1 MCWVSRSPQLWFDP
15 TNSTMWKIVPNSRI
29 TICAWIAKM
38 QEFILQSIVCSVSK
52 LQRMA
57 FATKQHTWALS
68 LVISIPMVFDA
79 KYLPC
84 SHSATVVHRPPLSL
98 DYMCVPKSL
107 IQHLSKDSLA
117 VSKVLDELPDLRGLW
132 SCSMWPLLD
141 ISVIMGC

>member
-1 MCWVSRSPQLWFDP
+1 
-15 TNSTMWKIVPNSRI
+15 
-29 TICAWIAKM
+29 M

-117 VSKVLDELPDLRGLW
+117 VSKVLDELPDLRGL
-132 SCSMWPLLD
+132 
-141 ISVIMGC
+141 